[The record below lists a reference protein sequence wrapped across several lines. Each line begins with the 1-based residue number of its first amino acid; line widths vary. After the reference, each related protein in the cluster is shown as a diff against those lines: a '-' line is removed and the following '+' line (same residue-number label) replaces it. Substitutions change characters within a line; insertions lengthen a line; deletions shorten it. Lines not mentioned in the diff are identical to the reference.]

1 MMLDSN
7 TLQWK
12 ISELGVSGNEGAS
25 LEFFIRHI
33 GQNGGTKL
41 VNQSIAYSDTE
52 GNAVT
57 FPEPSVRVDCG
68 ITVTPEPCPVPVEL
82 TVRGCQDSLVIDLGD
97 ACLESQGRIVQLDV
111 TVKNVCPNRRVAL
124 AVILTEVDCNGTEYQ
139 RGLKTIT
146 IPAHQYPGCRD
157 VQVKCIKFVLP
168 EDLNVSCGIPGMMCS
183 DRNLKARVIAHTID
197 TDFRCCDSVIVV

>member
-82 TVRGCQDSLVIDLGD
+82 TVRECQDSLVIDLGD
-97 ACLESQGRIVQLDV
+97 TCLESQGRIVQLDV

-124 AVILTEVDCNGTEYQ
+124 AVILTEVDCNGTEHQ